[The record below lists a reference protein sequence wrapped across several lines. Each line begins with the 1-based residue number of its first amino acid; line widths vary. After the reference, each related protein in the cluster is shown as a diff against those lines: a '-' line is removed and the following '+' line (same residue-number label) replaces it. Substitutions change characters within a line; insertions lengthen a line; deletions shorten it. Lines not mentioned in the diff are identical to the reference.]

1 MPITVVSKI
10 LCKKGKESEMVLAL
24 KAMQSAVAE
33 NEPGTEFFLIHKS
46 RKEFLTYYIVEQYAN
61 EAAGDEHGKS
71 SSFQRG
77 VKMLQTAAAGPAE
90 HIGMDLIE

>member
-1 MPITVVSKI
+1 MGCATHGAKD
-10 LCKKGKESEMVLAL
+10 
-24 KAMQSAVAE
+24 SAVDVIAQDQE
-33 NEPGTEFFLIHKS
+33 GAQP
-46 RKEFLTYYIVEQYAN
+46 QN